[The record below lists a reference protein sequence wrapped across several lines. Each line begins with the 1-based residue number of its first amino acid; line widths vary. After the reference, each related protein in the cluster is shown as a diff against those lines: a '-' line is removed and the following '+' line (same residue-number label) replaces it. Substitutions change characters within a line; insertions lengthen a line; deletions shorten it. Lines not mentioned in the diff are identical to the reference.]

1 MKISNNDE
9 PQPADNAAKPS
20 GHKSQVSGAEAENA
34 SKAAKAKDTKTDGAN
49 KQRSTVTR
57 LFDWPK
63 KGWLWLTKM
72 KTALVLLFLLALG
85 AIPGALL
92 PQRSLNESKVLDY
105 IKANGKTAE
114 VFDKLGLF
122 DVFSSPWFTAI
133 YVLLFLSLI
142 GCILPRTWDHYKAL
156 RTQPP
161 AAPRHLTRMPHSV
174 SGEVDVDE
182 ETAKKQVR
190 AMFKGW
196 NVRENGPE
204 EDRAGHWSISAEKGY
219 LREAANLVF
228 HLSLVGILAAVGL
241 GRLAYYEG
249 QVIVVAGTEQSEFC
263 NSAVSNFDS
272 FRHGA
277 LFDGTGLTPFC
288 VNVKDFSATYMPTG
302 QAVEFASNIDWA
314 HPEQAFKPKEEW
326 NQATLSVN
334 HPLRLAGNRVYLQGH
349 GYAPTFTIE
358 WPNGEKRTETTQF
371 RPDDLTFFLSSGAM
385 RWDPPAGMYPNLQD
399 RRAHQISIQGLFAP
413 SAEFTGP
420 NNKILTS
427 NYPAMRDP
435 AVAIDVYRGDTGLDS
450 GRSQNIFS
458 LDPNQMHSG
467 ALQML
472 DRVNLKK
479 GETVTLDDG
488 TKITFDGAKEF
499 VNLQVSRDPTVYAV
513 LAFAVLMLGSL
524 ALSLMIKRRRFWVR
538 LIPNGNGKTS
548 IEIAGLSRTDSAGWG
563 REFNRKAEQLLGLDE
578 EDLDDTHD
586 ASNSDWDHR
595 YNDGLDDHF
604 V

>member
-1 MKISNNDE
+1 MKKDNTDQR
-9 PQPADNAAKPS
+9 QPAATAQPGPKRRSVAARI
-20 GHKSQVSGAEAENA
+20 V
-34 SKAAKAKDTKTDGAN
+34 
-49 KQRSTVTR
+49 
-57 LFDWPK
+57 DWPK
-63 KGWLWLTKM
+63 RGWLWLTKM
-72 KTALVLLFLLALG
+72 KTALVLLFLLAIA

-105 IKANGKTAE
+105 INANGKTAQ

-133 YVLLFLSLI
+133 YVLLVLSLI

-156 RTQPP
+156 RTHPP
-161 AAPRHLTRMPHSV
+161 MAPKRLTRMPHSV
-174 SGEVDVDE
+174 SGEVEVDE
-182 ETAKKQVR
+182 STAKKRVR
-190 AMFKGW
+190 EMFKGW
-196 NVRENGPE
+196 NVRETSAE
-204 EDRAGHWSISAEKGY
+204 DDRAGHWSISAEKGY

-228 HLSLVGILAAVGL
+228 HLALVGILAAVGL

-288 VNVKDFSATYMPTG
+288 VNVKDFSATYTPNG

-314 HPEQAFKPKEEW
+314 NPEQAFKPKEEW

-420 NNKILTS
+420 NNKILSS
-427 NYPAMRDP
+427 NFPAMRDP
-435 AVAIDVYRGDTGLDS
+435 AVAVDVYRGDTGLDG

-458 LDPNQMHSG
+458 LDPGQMHSG
-467 ALQML
+467 AMQML

-479 GETVTLDDG
+479 GESVTLDDG
-488 TKITFDGAKEF
+488 TKITFDGAEEF

-513 LAFAVLMLGSL
+513 LVFAVLMLGSL

-538 LIPNGNGKTS
+538 LIPNGTGTMT

-563 REFNRKAEQLLGLDE
+563 REFNRKAEQLLGLEE

-595 YNDGLDDHF
+595 YNDGLDDHL

>member
-1 MKISNNDE
+1 MKKDNTDQR
-9 PQPADNAAKPS
+9 QPAATAQSGPKRRSVAARI
-20 GHKSQVSGAEAENA
+20 V
-34 SKAAKAKDTKTDGAN
+34 
-49 KQRSTVTR
+49 
-57 LFDWPK
+57 DWPK
-63 KGWLWLTKM
+63 RGWLWLTKM
-72 KTALVLLFLLALG
+72 KTALVLLFLLAIA

-105 IKANGKTAE
+105 INANGKTAQ

-133 YVLLFLSLI
+133 YVLLVLSLI

-156 RTQPP
+156 RTHPP
-161 AAPRHLTRMPHSV
+161 MAPKRLTRMPHSV
-174 SGEVDVDE
+174 SGEVEVDE
-182 ETAKKQVR
+182 STAKKRVR
-190 AMFKGW
+190 EMFKGW
-196 NVRENGPE
+196 NVRETPAE
-204 EDRAGHWSISAEKGY
+204 DDRAGHWSISAEKGY

-228 HLSLVGILAAVGL
+228 HLALVGILAAVGL

-288 VNVKDFSATYMPTG
+288 VNVKDFSATYTPNG

-314 HPEQAFKPKEEW
+314 NPEQAFKPKEEW

-420 NNKILTS
+420 NNKILS
-427 NYPAMRDP
+427 SDFPAMRDP
-435 AVAIDVYRGDTGLDS
+435 AVAVDVYRGDTGLDG

-458 LDPNQMHSG
+458 LDPGQMHSG
-467 ALQML
+467 AMQML

-479 GETVTLDDG
+479 GESVTLDDG
-488 TKITFDGAKEF
+488 TKITFDGAEEF

-513 LAFAVLMLGSL
+513 LVFAVLMLGSL

-538 LIPNGNGKTS
+538 LIPNGTGTMT

-563 REFNRKAEQLLGLDE
+563 REFNRKAEQLLGLEE

-586 ASNSDWDHR
+586 ATNSDWAHR
-595 YNDGLDDHF
+595 YNDGLDDHL

>member
-1 MKISNNDE
+1 
-9 PQPADNAAKPS
+9 
-20 GHKSQVSGAEAENA
+20 
-34 SKAAKAKDTKTDGAN
+34 
-49 KQRSTVTR
+49 
-57 LFDWPK
+57 
-63 KGWLWLTKM
+63 M

-288 VNVKDFSATYMPTG
+288 VNVKNFSATYMPTG

>member
-20 GHKSQVSGAEAENA
+20 GHKSQVSGVEAENA
-34 SKAAKAKDTKTDGAN
+34 SKAAKAKDTKNDGAN
-49 KQRSTVTR
+49 KQRSTVAR

-196 NVRENGPE
+196 NIRENGPE

-595 YNDGLDDHF
+595 YNDGLDDHL

>member
-20 GHKSQVSGAEAENA
+20 GDKSQVSGAEAENA
-34 SKAAKAKDTKTDGAN
+34 SKAAKAKDTKIDGAN

-161 AAPRHLTRMPHSV
+161 AAPKHLTRMPHSV

-196 NVRENGPE
+196 NIRENGPE

-288 VNVKDFSATYMPTG
+288 VNVKDFSASYMPTG

-420 NNKILTS
+420 KNKILTS

-548 IEIAGLSRTDSAGWG
+548 IEIAGLARTDSAGWG

>member
-1 MKISNNDE
+1 
-9 PQPADNAAKPS
+9 
-20 GHKSQVSGAEAENA
+20 
-34 SKAAKAKDTKTDGAN
+34 
-49 KQRSTVTR
+49 
-57 LFDWPK
+57 
-63 KGWLWLTKM
+63 M
-72 KTALVLLFLLALG
+72 KTALVLLFLLAIA

-105 IKANGKTAE
+105 INANGKTAQ

-133 YVLLFLSLI
+133 YVLLVLSLI

-156 RTQPP
+156 RTHPP
-161 AAPRHLTRMPHSV
+161 MAPKRLTRMPHSV
-174 SGEVDVDE
+174 SGEVEVDE
-182 ETAKKQVR
+182 STAKKRVR
-190 AMFKGW
+190 EMFKGW
-196 NVRENGPE
+196 NVRETPAE
-204 EDRAGHWSISAEKGY
+204 DDRAGHWSISAEKGY

-228 HLSLVGILAAVGL
+228 HLALVGILAAVGL

-288 VNVKDFSATYMPTG
+288 VNVKDFSATYTPNG

-314 HPEQAFKPKEEW
+314 NPEQAFKPKEEW

-420 NNKILTS
+420 NNKILSS
-427 NYPAMRDP
+427 NFPAMRDP
-435 AVAIDVYRGDTGLDS
+435 AVAVDVYRGDTGLDG

-458 LDPNQMHSG
+458 LDPGQMHSG
-467 ALQML
+467 AMQML

-479 GETVTLDDG
+479 GESVTLDDG
-488 TKITFDGAKEF
+488 TKITFDGAEEF

-513 LAFAVLMLGSL
+513 LVFAVLMLGSL

-538 LIPNGNGKTS
+538 LIPNGTGTTT

-563 REFNRKAEQLLGLDE
+563 REFNRKAERLLGLEE

-595 YNDGLDDHF
+595 YNDGLDDHL

>member
-288 VNVKDFSATYMPTG
+288 VNVKNFSATYMPTG

>member
-1 MKISNNDE
+1 MKKDNTDQR
-9 PQPADNAAKPS
+9 QPAATAQSGPKRRSVAARI
-20 GHKSQVSGAEAENA
+20 V
-34 SKAAKAKDTKTDGAN
+34 
-49 KQRSTVTR
+49 
-57 LFDWPK
+57 DWPK
-63 KGWLWLTKM
+63 RGWLWLTKM
-72 KTALVLLFLLALG
+72 KTALVLLFLLAIA

-105 IKANGKTAE
+105 INANGKTAQ

-133 YVLLFLSLI
+133 YVLLVLSLI

-156 RTQPP
+156 RTHPP
-161 AAPRHLTRMPHSV
+161 MAPKRLTRMPHSV
-174 SGEVDVDE
+174 SGEVEVDE
-182 ETAKKQVR
+182 STAKKRVR
-190 AMFKGW
+190 EMFKGW
-196 NVRENGPE
+196 NVRETPAE
-204 EDRAGHWSISAEKGY
+204 DDRAGHWSISAEKGY

-228 HLSLVGILAAVGL
+228 HLALVGILAAVGL

-288 VNVKDFSATYMPTG
+288 VNVKDFSATYTPNG

-314 HPEQAFKPKEEW
+314 NPEQAFKPKEEW

-420 NNKILTS
+420 NNKILSS
-427 NYPAMRDP
+427 NFPAMRDP
-435 AVAIDVYRGDTGLDS
+435 AVAVDVYRGDTGLDG

-458 LDPNQMHSG
+458 LDPGQMHSG
-467 ALQML
+467 AMQML

-479 GETVTLDDG
+479 GESVTLDDG
-488 TKITFDGAKEF
+488 TKITFDGAEEF

-513 LAFAVLMLGSL
+513 LVFAVLMLGSL

-538 LIPNGNGKTS
+538 LIPNGTGTMT

-563 REFNRKAEQLLGLDE
+563 REFNRKAEQLLGLEE

-595 YNDGLDDHF
+595 YNDGLDDHL

>member
-1 MKISNNDE
+1 MKKDNTDQR
-9 PQPADNAAKPS
+9 QPAATAQSGPKRRSVAARI
-20 GHKSQVSGAEAENA
+20 V
-34 SKAAKAKDTKTDGAN
+34 
-49 KQRSTVTR
+49 
-57 LFDWPK
+57 DWPK
-63 KGWLWLTKM
+63 RGWLWLTKM
-72 KTALVLLFLLALG
+72 KTALVLLFLLAIA

-105 IKANGKTAE
+105 INANGKTAQ

-133 YVLLFLSLI
+133 YVLLVLSLI

-156 RTQPP
+156 RTHPP
-161 AAPRHLTRMPHSV
+161 MAPKRLTRMPHSV
-174 SGEVDVDE
+174 SGEVEVDE
-182 ETAKKQVR
+182 STAQKRVR
-190 AMFKGW
+190 EMFKGW
-196 NVRENGPE
+196 NVRETPA
-204 EDRAGHWSISAEKGY
+204 EDDRGGHWSISAEKGY

-228 HLSLVGILAAVGL
+228 HLALVGILAAVGL

-288 VNVKDFSATYMPTG
+288 VNVKDFSATYTPNG

-314 HPEQAFKPKEEW
+314 NPEQAFKPKEEW

-420 NNKILTS
+420 NNKILS
-427 NYPAMRDP
+427 SDFPAMRDP
-435 AVAIDVYRGDTGLDS
+435 AVAVDVYRGDTGLDG

-458 LDPNQMHSG
+458 LDPGQMHSG
-467 ALQML
+467 AMQML

-479 GETVTLDDG
+479 GESVTLDDG
-488 TKITFDGAKEF
+488 TKITFDGAEEF

-513 LAFAVLMLGSL
+513 LVFAVLMLGSL

-538 LIPNGNGKTS
+538 LIPNGTGTMT

-563 REFNRKAEQLLGLDE
+563 REFNRKAEQLLGLEE

-586 ASNSDWDHR
+586 ATNSDWAHR
-595 YNDGLDDHF
+595 YNDGLDDHL

>member
-1 MKISNNDE
+1 MSKSENGE
-9 PQPADNAAKPS
+9 QQFATAAKTS
-20 GHKSQVSGAEAENA
+20 GVA
-34 SKAAKAKDTKTDGAN
+34 
-49 KQRSTVTR
+49 R
-57 LFDWPK
+57 LLYWPK
-63 KGWLWLTKM
+63 RAWLWLTKM

-92 PQRSLNESKVLDY
+92 PQRSLNESKVADY
-105 IKANGKTAE
+105 IQANGQTAR

-133 YVLLFLSLI
+133 YVLLMLSLV

-156 RTQPP
+156 RSHPP
-161 AAPRHLTRMPHSV
+161 AAPKYLTRMPHSV
-174 SGEVDVDE
+174 SGEVDLSE
-182 ETAKKQVR
+182 ESARKQVR
-190 AMFKGW
+190 VMFKGW
-196 NVRENGPE
+196 NIRESNPE
-204 EDRAGHWSISAEKGY
+204 DDRAGHWSISAEKGY

-228 HLSLVGILAAVGL
+228 HLALVGILVAVGA

-249 QVIVVAGTEQSEFC
+249 QAIVIAGTDRSEFC

-288 VNVKDFSATYMPTG
+288 VNVKDFSATYMPNG

-326 NQATLSVN
+326 NKATLSVN

-349 GYAPTFTIE
+349 GYAPTFTIQ

-427 NYPAMRDP
+427 NYPGMKDP
-435 AVAIDVYRGDTGLDS
+435 AVAVDVYRGDTGLDS

-458 LDPNQMHSG
+458 LDSGQLHSG
-467 ALQML
+467 AMQML

-479 GETVTLDDG
+479 GQSVTLDDG
-488 TKITFDGAKEF
+488 TKITFEGAEQF

-524 ALSLMIKRRRFWVR
+524 ALSLLIKRRRFWVR
-538 LIPNGNGKTS
+538 LKPVENGKTV
-548 IEIAGLSRTDSAGWG
+548 IEIAGLARTDSAGWG
-563 REFNRKAEQLLGLDE
+563 REFNRKAEQLLGLEE
-578 EDLDDTHD
+578 EDLDESHD
-586 ASNSDWDHR
+586 ASKSNWDHR
-595 YNDGLDDHF
+595 YNDGLDDRL

>member
-1 MKISNNDE
+1 MKK
-9 PQPADNAAKPS
+9 DNTDQRQSAATAQS
-20 GHKSQVSGAEAENA
+20 GPKRRSV
-34 SKAAKAKDTKTDGAN
+34 AA
-49 KQRSTVTR
+49 RIV
-57 LFDWPK
+57 DWPK
-63 KGWLWLTKM
+63 RGWLWLTKM
-72 KTALVLLFLLALG
+72 KTALVLLFLLAIA

-105 IKANGKTAE
+105 INANGKTAQ

-133 YVLLFLSLI
+133 YVLLVLSLI

-156 RTQPP
+156 RTHPP
-161 AAPRHLTRMPHSV
+161 MAPKRLTRMPHSV
-174 SGEVDVDE
+174 SGEVEVDE
-182 ETAKKQVR
+182 STAKKRVR
-190 AMFKGW
+190 EMFKGW
-196 NVRENGPE
+196 NVRETPAE
-204 EDRAGHWSISAEKGY
+204 DDRAGHWSISAEKGY

-228 HLSLVGILAAVGL
+228 HLALVGILAAVGL

-288 VNVKDFSATYMPTG
+288 VNVKDFSATYTPNG

-314 HPEQAFKPKEEW
+314 NPEQAFKPKEEW

-420 NNKILTS
+420 NNKILSS
-427 NYPAMRDP
+427 NFPAMRDP
-435 AVAIDVYRGDTGLDS
+435 AVAVDVYRGDTGLDG

-458 LDPNQMHSG
+458 LDPGQMHSG
-467 ALQML
+467 AMQML

-479 GETVTLDDG
+479 GESVTLDDG
-488 TKITFDGAKEF
+488 TKITFDGAEEF

-513 LAFAVLMLGSL
+513 LVFAVLMLGSL

-538 LIPNGNGKTS
+538 LIPNGTGTMT

-563 REFNRKAEQLLGLDE
+563 REFNRKAEQLLGLEE

-595 YNDGLDDHF
+595 YNDGLDDHL

>member
-34 SKAAKAKDTKTDGAN
+34 SKAAKPKDTKIDGAN

-174 SGEVDVDE
+174 SGEVDVNE

-196 NVRENGPE
+196 NIRENGPE

-595 YNDGLDDHF
+595 YNDGLDDHL